1 MEKQKSNYFNKIVY
15 RRHFSRKQ
23 TLDFM
28 FFFTLSLILVTS
40 TSYLVYIN
48 QGLSLN
54 YFEYPLNVDLYVIY
68 ENEFKMM
75 NNKASV
81 KPINPVKFNAILQ
94 PIHSCKLSNESDASP
109 DLVIFVKSA
118 LLHFESRNN
127 IRQSWGNSNCF
138 RYFGVR
144 ARTLFILGR
153 SGSADW
159 EHSSTQNLVLQEHL
173 KHNDIVQFD
182 FIEDY
187 HNVTYKLIATLD
199 FGINECSS
207 PRFFTLIDDDFILHP
222 SNLLR
227 TLAEVTETQYL
238 NYIAGDVLRISK
250 PMRFPFNKW
259 YISYSDY
266 PYSLYPPFPTGGT
279 IILSMPVAKLLSVGL
294 RYTKL
299 LPFEDVVIGLVLY
312 KLGISPV
319 HLDGVLAV
327 RQPDDHIGDLI
338 SIHGYGD
345 SSFSL
350 SSWNKLGLQ
359 TICNE

>member
-1 MEKQKSNYFNKIVY
+1 MEKSDYFNKKVY
-15 RRHFSRKQ
+15 RRHFSRKR
-23 TLDFM
+23 TLHFM
-28 FFFTLSLILVTS
+28 FFFTLSVIFVMA
-40 TSYLVYIN
+40 TSYLVYNN

-54 YFEYPLNVDLYVIY
+54 SFEHSLDVDLYMIY
-68 ENEFKMM
+68 ENEFKSL
-75 NNKASV
+75 NNKPSI
-81 KPINPVKFNAILQ
+81 KPINPVKFNAVLQ
-94 PIHSCKLSNESDASP
+94 PINSCKLSNQSDASP

-118 LLHFESRNN
+118 LLHLELRNN

-144 ARTLFILGR
+144 TRILFILGR
-153 SGSADW
+153 SGSTDW
-159 EHSSTQNLVLQEHL
+159 KHSSTQSMVLQEHM
-173 KHNDIVQFD
+173 KYNDIVQFD

-199 FGINECSS
+199 FAINECSTS
-207 PRFFTLIDDDFILHP
+207 RFLTLIDDDFMLHP

-227 TLAEVTETQYL
+227 TLAKVTETQYL
-238 NYIAGDVLRISK
+238 NYIAGNVMRVSK
-250 PMRFPFNKW
+250 PTRLLFSKW

-266 PYSLYPPFPTGGT
+266 PYSLYPAFPSGGT
-279 IILSMPVAKLLSVGL
+279 IILSMPVAQLLSVGL
-294 RYTKL
+294 RYIKL

-319 HLDGVLAV
+319 HLDGVYVV
-327 RQPDDHIGDLI
+327 RYPKSHTGDLI

-345 SSFSL
+345 NSFSL

-359 TICNE
+359 TVCDR